1 MNFVYLIG
9 GPTGVGRST
18 MALGL
23 SVDPDVHVRSII
35 GTDSLRE
42 VLRRIISRDICPP
55 LFYSSYDGHKSLE
68 DGWEPC
74 DIHRSDPLICAYEE
88 QARIISIAVAA
99 VIERSFIE
107 GSNLIIEG
115 VHISPHHIRK
125 LLKPEIVGLVVEAVL
140 DIENEDLHR
149 KRIADRRLHS
159 PSRDASRHLQYFG
172 NIRRIRD
179 HILKIAKDYDIPI
192 IQNVDEKSTVEQ
204 SRRVLSQS
212 FDSAKVRAKT

>member
-18 MALGL
+18 LALEL
-23 SVDPDVHVRSII
+23 SMDPDLHVSSII

-42 VLRRIISRDICPP
+42 VLRRIIPGDTCPP

-74 DIHRSDPLICAYEE
+74 DFHRSDPLICAYDE

-107 GSNLIIEG
+107 GINLIIEG

-125 LLKPEIVGLVVEAVL
+125 LLKPEIIDQIVEAVL

-149 KRIADRRLHS
+149 QRITERQLHA
-159 PSRDASRHLQYFG
+159 PLRDVSRHLQYFG
-172 NIRRIRD
+172 NIRHVRH
-179 HILKIAKDYDIPI
+179 HIVKVAKDYHIPI
-192 IQNVDEKSTVEQ
+192 IQNVDEKNAAEQ
-204 SRRVLSQS
+204 CRRILSENLGSR
-212 FDSAKVRAKT
+212 K